1 MRRGR
6 DVVLAWS
13 WLGRGTDAKNTLSI
27 METERFYTYLKGEIT
42 MSKNNIGAFLKN
54 NWNDVIIVGAVVAAE
69 AAVLAMYKGFLKRI
83 EES

>member
-1 MRRGR
+1 MIRGR

-13 WLGRGTDAKNTLSI
+13 WLGWGTDAKNTLSV
-27 METERFYTYLKGEIT
+27 MEIERFYTYLKGEIT
-42 MSKNNIGAFLKN
+42 MSKNNIVAFLKN
-54 NWNDVIIVGAVVAAE
+54 NWSNVIIVGAVVATE